1 MFAVR
6 AHEPVRIARAFSGL
20 RTLAHEHADGWGIA
34 RFDGD
39 TAVIETNL
47 TPAHSC
53 PRFSAIGDD
62 VETRSM
68 LAHIRK
74 ASVGSVH
81 ADNTHP
87 FYARGLAFMHN
98 GTLRHFEERRE
109 ALEAEIAPRWRETL
123 KGETDSERCFGLFLT
138 YLDEVQ
144 APAPHD
150 VARSLARVIDTVAR
164 VCDVPGEKRSAMNFL
179 VGDGHSLVATRRGR
193 TLFTA
198 HRHGVCF
205 IASEALWPDESWS
218 EVPEDHFVICEG
230 PRPPV
235 VTPLVDWA
243 RPSSS

>member
-6 AHEPVRIARAFSGL
+6 AHEPVRIARAFSRL
-20 RTLAHEHADGWGIA
+20 RTLAHEHADGWGVA

-39 TAVIETNL
+39 TAVIETAL

-81 ADNTHP
+81 PDNTHP

-98 GTLRHFEERRE
+98 GTLRHFDERRA
-109 ALEAEIAPRWRETL
+109 ALEAEIAPAWRATL
-123 KGETDSERCFGLFLT
+123 KGETDSERCFGLFLS
-138 YLDEVQ
+138 YLEQV
-144 APAPHD
+144 PALKPPD
-150 VARSLARVIDTVAR
+150 VARSLVRVMRTVER
-164 VCDVPGEKRSAMNFL
+164 ICDVAGEKRSAMNFL
-179 VGDGHSLVATRRGR
+179 VGDGHSIVATRRGR

-205 IASEALWPDESWS
+205 IASEALWPDEAWH
-218 EVPEDHFVICEG
+218 EVPEDHVVLCEG
-230 PRPPV
+230 PREPV
-235 VTPLVDWA
+235 ITPLSAWE
-243 RPSSS
+243 